1 MPALVAAF
9 KPPASSNLN
18 QDNADARSFT
28 YAPAGRRPIRDY
40 AGLGRVRVGHG
51 IQSGEV
57 EGYHLSNSEYF
68 LAGGRG
74 TWTQVIR
81 RRRSTLQTVV
91 KHPSSSHTD
100 SRSSNHDHFRPYRKL
115 KHPTKTSRHSITT
128 TATTT
133 GVLHQDL
140 SYTLSVVWTQDH
152 ADFVRVWTGVRV
164 EGKGKS
170 QMRPRDLRVGLGWT
184 RSWMGDSCWYCTE
197 VCCRFLFGTWCL
209 VLHSQVYFLKDAI
222 FSRCVLACLSS
233 ASSIRCRRRFPFT
246 LLLARDADEYLCI
259 II

>member
-1 MPALVAAF
+1 M
-9 KPPASSNLN
+9 
-18 QDNADARSFT
+18 
-28 YAPAGRRPIRDY
+28 
-40 AGLGRVRVGHG
+40 
-51 IQSGEV
+51 
-57 EGYHLSNSEYF
+57 
-68 LAGGRG
+68 
-74 TWTQVIR
+74 IR

-91 KHPSSSHTD
+91 KHTN

-115 KHPTKTSRHSITT
+115 KHPTKTSRHSTRTT
-128 TATTT
+128 TTTT
-133 GVLHQDL
+133 GVLHQGL

-246 LLLARDADEYLCI
+246 LLLARDADEYLCTI
-259 II
+259 HIGLIKILTRTKHYRRNMATHMFRILSL